1 MNRVAF
7 LIYKFVSQKNE
18 RLNPELLRS
27 LTGKSGSKKFDIT

>member
-27 LTGKSGSKKFDIT
+27 LTGKAVLKNLI